1 MGFLKKGKQRGRSP
15 FYLLSVAACHAPTKL
30 KRRWAFKADQERA
43 FVGKKISYHR
53 LGIVKALEIITSR
66 IRAMA
71 EDGLPLSLRKWK
83 RLWYRGQGS
92 PSDPLRGECYF

>member
-1 MGFLKKGKQRGRSP
+1 MDFFKKGKPSGRSP
-15 FYLLSVAACHAPTKL
+15 LYVLSVAAYHAPTKL

-43 FVGKKISYHR
+43 FVGKKISFHR
-53 LGIVKALEIITSR
+53 LSTVKALEIITSR

-83 RLWYRGQGS
+83 RVSWTRIS
-92 PSDPLRGECYF
+92 KRPFAW